1 MCARENSYRLPKR
14 AGRGPADSISESIL
28 RQKHVFAVIISLA
41 WAHKQG
47 VNLGSTSI
55 MLYVDTVERDGSTA
69 LVLRLCN
76 EHKDRVLIL
85 RLSLAR
91 LSTVF
96 SKQPGQ
102 ICQPRWNTRRK
113 LSCNSEAQNKTVRAW
128 LLRHWEMAMRG
139 QENVGSYPKRANK
152 NLFVHYPLWLNRTT
166 TKRRKT
172 RSLSHSRM
180 KTPMYRFRWAL
191 VTRLNANPCISAT
204 QTQKAWSG
212 SSSWKSWRGAGKY
225 SNRGKRRLHAG
236 RNSPIYG
243 QAAESRGGMVRSG
256 TCSRF

>member
-1 MCARENSYRLPKR
+1 MCTRENSYRLPKR
-14 AGRGPADSISESIL
+14 AGGGPADSISESIL

-91 LSTVF
+91 LVSTVF

-102 ICQPRWNTRRK
+102 ICQSRSNTRGK
-113 LSCNSEAQNKTVRAW
+113 LSCNSEAQNKTARAW
-128 LLRHWEMAMRG
+128 LLRH
-139 QENVGSYPKRANK
+139 
-152 NLFVHYPLWLNRTT
+152 
-166 TKRRKT
+166 
-172 RSLSHSRM
+172 
-180 KTPMYRFRWAL
+180 
-191 VTRLNANPCISAT
+191 
-204 QTQKAWSG
+204 
-212 SSSWKSWRGAGKY
+212 
-225 SNRGKRRLHAG
+225 
-236 RNSPIYG
+236 
-243 QAAESRGGMVRSG
+243 
-256 TCSRF
+256 